1 MERQSNGDSVT
12 GEREAEKGGTGRVGQ
27 VGRETKRE
35 GSKEGGRK
43 EWRY

>member
-12 GEREAEKGGTGRVGQ
+12 GEREAEKGGTRRVGQ

-35 GSKEGGRK
+35 GSEEGGRK